1 MERNNVNEMKHFK
14 TLAAYLDYMQLP
26 RPEHP
31 MLSVMVAQGEGYLPC
46 PRESSPP
53 ISADCY
59 SISLKKKIHGDLNY
73 GRTKY
78 DFTNGALIFIAPR
91 QIVQWDSSV
100 VFEQK
105 GFSINFHEDFLKGT
119 ELAQQIKKYGF
130 FSYSVNEA
138 LHLSPKEEKQ
148 MESIVGNID
157 IEYHNNQDDFS
168 KDIII
173 SQLSTLLKY
182 ANRFYERQFLNRKE
196 LSHNLLEQFNQQ
208 LETYS
213 ESGKLQEK
221 GIPNI
226 EQIAEKM
233 AVSQRYLSDTLKKET
248 GKTTT
253 EHLQLYLIDQSKN
266 ILLKPGKSIAEV
278 AYELGFD
285 YPQYFSRLFKK
296 KEGISPTEYRE
307 KYSLN

>member
-1 MERNNVNEMKHFK
+1 MKHFK
-14 TLAAYLDYMQLP
+14 SLSDYFDYVLLP

-31 MLSVMVAQGEGYLPC
+31 LLSVLSAKGEEFLPC
-46 PRESSPP
+46 TRQSSPP
-53 ISADCY
+53 ISNDFY
-59 SISLKKKIHGDLNY
+59 SISLKKIVKGDINY

-91 QIVQWDSSV
+91 QVLQWDNSV

-119 ELAQQIKKYGF
+119 DLADQIKKYSF

-148 MESIVGNID
+148 IESIVENIE
-157 IEYHNNQDDFS
+157 IEYQNNQDDFS

-173 SQLSTLLKY
+173 SQLGTLLKY

-196 LSHNLLEQFNQQ
+196 LSTDLLDQVNQA
-208 LETYS
+208 LSAYF
-213 ESGKLQEK
+213 ESGLLQEK
-221 GIPNI
+221 GVPSI
-226 EQIAEKM
+226 EQLAENL

-248 GKTTT
+248 GRTTT
-253 EHLQLYLIDQSKN
+253 EHLHLYLIDEAKN
-266 ILLKPGKSIAEV
+266 NLLKPNKSISEV
-278 AYELGFD
+278 AYELGFE

-296 KEGISPTEYRE
+296 KEGLSPSEYRE
-307 KYSLN
+307 KYRMN

>member
-1 MERNNVNEMKHFK
+1 MKHFK
-14 TLAAYLDYMQLP
+14 TLSAYFDYIQLP

-31 MLSVMVAQGEGYLPC
+31 MLSVLFANGDSFLPC
-46 PRESSPP
+46 PRKSSPP
-53 ISADCY
+53 ISNDCY
-59 SISLKKKIHGDLNY
+59 SISLKKVVKGNLNY

-78 DFTNGALIFIAPR
+78 DFTNGALIFLAPR
-91 QIVQWDSSV
+91 QVLQWDSSV

-119 ELAQQIKKYGF
+119 ELAQQIRKYGF

-138 LHLSPKEEKQ
+138 LHLSPKEERLI
-148 MESIVGNID
+148 ESIVEHIE
-157 IEYHNNQDDFS
+157 IEYQNNQDEFS

-173 SQLSTLLKY
+173 SQLSTLFKY

-196 LSHNLLEQFNQQ
+196 LSNDLLEQFNQQ
-208 LETYS
+208 LATYF

-221 GIPNI
+221 GIPSI
-226 EQIAEKM
+226 EQLAEKM
-233 AVSQRYLSDTLKKET
+233 SVSQRYLSDTLKKET

-253 EHLQLYLIDQSKN
+253 EHLQLYLIEEAKN
-266 ILLKPGKSIAEV
+266 ILLKPNKSISEV
-278 AYELGFD
+278 AYELGFE

-296 KEGISPTEYRE
+296 KVGVSPSEFRE
-307 KYSLN
+307 KYKMN